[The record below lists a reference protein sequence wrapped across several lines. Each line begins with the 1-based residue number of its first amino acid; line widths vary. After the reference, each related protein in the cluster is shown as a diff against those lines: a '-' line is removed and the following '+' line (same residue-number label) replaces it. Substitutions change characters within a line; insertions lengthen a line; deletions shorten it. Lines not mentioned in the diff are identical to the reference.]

1 MTTQRTHKSGWL
13 GPSALAGET
22 GQFLEG
28 SRTLFVFKKMA
39 RTRRNNRLCCF
50 ACDSGAGLDVPVDTI
65 LASKGEAEPAAK
77 KAKLNGDVK
86 EQDDR

>member
-1 MTTQRTHKSGWL
+1 MC
-13 GPSALAGET
+13 
-22 GQFLEG
+22 
-28 SRTLFVFKKMA
+28 VFKTMA
-39 RTRRNNRLCCF
+39 RSRRNHRLCCF

>member
-1 MTTQRTHKSGWL
+1 
-13 GPSALAGET
+13 
-22 GQFLEG
+22 
-28 SRTLFVFKKMA
+28 MA